1 MVAVSMRIG
10 TRKSNRALAK
20 TGGIARR
27 LLTAAPE
34 PDVEIPKFE
43 TAGDETGKLL
53 VQGGKDA
60 ARAMKA

>member
-1 MVAVSMRIG
+1 MRIG
-10 TRKSNRALAK
+10 RRKSTMALAQ
-20 TGGIARR
+20 TGDIARR

-34 PDVEIPKFE
+34 LDVEIPKFE

-53 VQGGKDA
+53 VHGVEDA

>member
-1 MVAVSMRIG
+1 M
-10 TRKSNRALAK
+10 ALAQ
-20 TGGIARR
+20 TGDIARR

-34 PDVEIPKFE
+34 LDVEIPKFE

-53 VQGGKDA
+53 VHGVEDA

>member
-1 MVAVSMRIG
+1 M
-10 TRKSNRALAK
+10 ALAQ
-20 TGGIARR
+20 TGDIARR

-34 PDVEIPKFE
+34 LDVEIAKFE
-43 TAGDETGKLL
+43 TTGDETSKLL

>member
-1 MVAVSMRIG
+1 M
-10 TRKSNRALAK
+10 ALAQ
-20 TGGIARR
+20 TGDIARR

-43 TAGDETGKLL
+43 TAGDETSKLL
-53 VQGGKDA
+53 EYGVEDA